1 MSVKNTVAPTIG
13 VKALKEYSKVHTTSE
28 TDLNLGQ
35 TVRMFLNHPQT
46 KSAYG
51 RYCSDTSPAYSLKAD
66 NSVDFAAFK
75 ASKPAQDIMNQGAE
89 ILSATMMDKV
99 RAKYPDFD
107 ETLAGK

>member
-28 TDLNLGQ
+28 TGLNLGQ

-51 RYCSDTSPAYSLKAD
+51 RYCTDTSPAYSLKSD
-66 NSVDFAAFK
+66 SSVDFGSFK
-75 ASKPAQDIMNQGAE
+75 ASKGAQDVINQGAG
-89 ILSATMMDKV
+89 LYSATAMD
-99 RAKYPDFD
+99 RIRTEFPNFD
-107 ETLAGK
+107 EVAEGK